1 MLLRQS
7 ELEGIMLGQI
17 QLVFRCWQRP
27 TVKTGGSLLTPV
39 GKLNIVAV
47 DDVERDSIAEDE
59 ARRAGYGSL
68 TQLRA
73 ELDRYPRS
81 RVFRVTLG
89 PLEPDPRIALR
100 NQSADAAEA
109 SALAA
114 KLAGLDRRAPTPW
127 TAATLAIIERRPET
141 RAAALARELGHEREP
156 FKLNVRKLKN
166 LGLTESLDVGYRLS
180 PRGESVLAWLRET
193 ADPQGS
199 A

>member
-27 TVKTGGSLLTPV
+27 TVKSGGSLLTPA

-47 DDVERDSIAEDE
+47 DDVERDNIVEDE

-68 TQLRA
+68 AELRS

-89 PLEPDPRIALR
+89 PLEADPRIALR
-100 NQSADAAEA
+100 NQPADAAQA
-109 SALAA
+109 KALAT
-114 KLAGLDRRAPTPW
+114 KLAGFDRRAPAPW
-127 TAATLAIIERRPET
+127 TADTLAIIERRPET
-141 RAAALARELGHEREP
+141 RAASLARELGQEREP

-180 PRGESVLAWLRET
+180 PRGESVLAWLRKN
-193 ADPQGS
+193 AGPP
-199 A
+199 

>member
-1 MLLRQS
+1 MLLRQN
-7 ELEGIMLGQI
+7 ELEGLMLGEI

-27 TVKTGGSLLTPV
+27 TVKTGGSLLTPA

-47 DDVERDSIAEDE
+47 DDVERDNIAEDE

-68 TQLRA
+68 AQLRA

-89 PLEPDPRIALR
+89 ALEPDPRIALR
-100 NQSADAAEA
+100 NRRADAGEA

-114 KLAGLDRRAPTPW
+114 KLAGLDRRAPVAW
-127 TAATLAIIERRPET
+127 TTATLELIERRPET
-141 RAAALARELGHEREP
+141 RAAALARELGQEREP
-156 FKLNVRKLKN
+156 FKINVRKLKN

-180 PRGESVLAWLRET
+180 PRGESVLAWLRDG
-193 ADPQGS
+193 ARFP
-199 A
+199 